1 MITMKIYK
9 YIALGA
15 LAMGIAACSQDDD
28 FAPQQE
34 DVVKIASSDIAT
46 EMQSRV
52 NTFDDGT
59 RWENGDQILLV
70 NRSRETKNSGSY
82 TATVVGETTTW
93 AIVAGNV
100 VLYAP
105 SGTNDFTAYYP
116 AVAEVDYTLPTDQS
130 TTDGIKSADRM
141 VATTTGV
148 AKGAAVALSF
158 VRRNAMVTIDTSF
171 NTEFDADAVV
181 SSMQIAGITPYHPE
195 NSVEYKAIIAPSADG
210 FMVTLTVDGQS
221 LTATSSTK
229 IEAGRHYYF
238 NLNVGK
244 NAVAIQSVSV
254 KQWDSG
260 GSIDDNGIAN
270 EDIY

>member
-52 NTFDDGT
+52 NTLDDGT
-59 RWENGDQILLV
+59 RWENGVQILLV

-82 TATVVGETTTW
+82 TATVGGETTTW

-116 AVAEVDYTLPTDQS
+116 AVAEADYTLPTDQS
-130 TTDGIKSADRM
+130 TADGIKSADRM

-158 VRRNAMVTIDTSF
+158 VRRNAMVTIAPSF

-244 NAVAIQSVSV
+244 DAVAIQSVSV